1 MQQTLS
7 LSQNQQLQMVL
18 APQLRQSL
26 EMLQVPVMEL
36 RTMVRK
42 ELEQNPTLEELPAE
56 QPTVEIEPEVKGSE
70 DNSEMDFDKEY
81 EALARLDDEWRD
93 YFYQERSSIPYN
105 PDQEDRRQYFLKSL
119 PQKESL
125 QEHLLNQLNL
135 AGLSD
140 EDMEIGELIIGSINE
155 DGYLYTSLE
164 ELAEAASFDCRHM
177 EVILAVIQDF
187 HPVGIGARDLR
198 ECLLIQLNRMGKGES
213 LAARI
218 VKDFLNKLGAH
229 KYQDISR
236 SLQCSTED
244 VQKAAKLISTLDP
257 KPGSVYSSETAAYV
271 LPEITVRKVEGEY
284 TVIMDDE
291 QLPHLRISNQY
302 RKLMKSAA
310 TNPDVKQ
317 YIRERIRSGAFLIKS
332 IHQRQKTIYR
342 IATEIV
348 KRQTEF
354 LDKGV
359 AFLRPMTM
367 AEIAETVG
375 VHETTVSRAVAG
387 KYMRTP
393 SGVFELK
400 YFFSPGVTTSD
411 GQQVS
416 NKTVKDIIATL
427 VSKEDPSKPLS
438 DQEIVEQLKKKGIS
452 VARRT
457 VAKYRTVLR
466 IPPSHMR
473 KLY

>member
-1 MQQTLS
+1 
-7 LSQNQQLQMVL
+7 MVL

-26 EMLQVPVMEL
+26 EMLQVPVLEL
-36 RTMVRK
+36 RTMIRK
-42 ELEQNPTLEELPAE
+42 EMEQNPTIEESPVD
-56 QPTVEIEPEVKGSE
+56 QPSVEIEPDVKGNEDASE
-70 DNSEMDFDKEY
+70 LNFEKEY
-81 EALARLDDEWRD
+81 EALAKLDDEWRD

-105 PDQEDRRQYFLKSL
+105 SDREDKRQYFLNSL
-119 PQKESL
+119 PQEESL
-125 QEHLLNQLNL
+125 QEHLTGQLNL

-140 EDMEIGELIIGSINE
+140 TDREIGELIVGSIGD
-155 DGYLYTSLE
+155 DGYLPTSLE
-164 ELAEAASFDCRHM
+164 ELAEAASFDVRHM
-177 EVILAVIQDF
+177 EDVLAVIQDF
-187 HPVGIGARDLR
+187 HPVGVGARDLR

-218 VKDFLNKLGAH
+218 VRDHLNKLGAH
-229 KYQDISR
+229 KYQDIAR
-236 SLQCSTED
+236 SLQCSAED
-244 VQKAAKLISTLDP
+244 VQNAAKLIATLDP
-257 KPGSVYSSETAAYV
+257 KPGSIYSSETAAYV
-271 LPEITVRKVEGEY
+271 LPEITVQKVEGEY
-284 TVIMDDE
+284 VVIMDDD
-291 QLPHLRISNQY
+291 QLPHVRISKQY
-302 RKLMKSAA
+302 RKLMQSAE

-332 IHQRQKTIYR
+332 IQQRQKTIYR

-348 KRQTEF
+348 SRQKDF

-359 AFLRPMTM
+359 AFLKPMTM
-367 AEIAETVG
+367 AEIAEKVG
-375 VHETTVSRAVAG
+375 VHETTVSRAVSG

-400 YFFSPGVTTSD
+400 YFFSPGISTSG
-411 GQQVS
+411 GQEVS
-416 NKTVKDIIATL
+416 NRTVKDIIAKL
-427 VSKEDPSKPLS
+427 VAEEDPSKPLS
-438 DQEIVEQLKKKGIS
+438 DQEIVAQLKEQGIT